1 LFFNAPPIYDTDS
14 DEEEHMGDC
23 VIELLCEPHKE
34 KTKNLLPY
42 SIDTH
47 PEYKG
52 FYYVEIVDRHPWSF
66 PSTTIDVRGCGDQE
80 PIVKTVD
87 NT

>member
-1 LFFNAPPIYDTDS
+1 
-14 DEEEHMGDC
+14 MGDC

-52 FYYVEIVDRHPWSF
+52 FYYVEIVDKHPWSF

-80 PIVKTVD
+80 PIVKTAD